1 MKTLKFNFKIQ
12 DFAEMVYEEDYEDVN
27 GTDRNLLRIIFNN
40 LRTEVIKV
48 AMDSMTI
55 KTTPDTL
62 TVEVPEKAVVRML
75 TLVIDLIEEIQGKVY
90 IEDIYNIVDLH
101 EIDNPKMESAIE
113 MLMVMAD
120 VIQ

>member
-12 DFAEMVYEEDYEDVN
+12 DLAEMVYEEDYEDVN

-40 LRTEVIKV
+40 LRNEVIKV

-62 TVEVPEKAVVRML
+62 TVDVPEKAVVRML

-101 EIDNPKMESAIE
+101 EINDPKMESAIE

>member
-1 MKTLKFNFKIQ
+1 
-12 DFAEMVYEEDYEDVN
+12 MVYEEDYEDVN

-40 LRTEVIKV
+40 LRNEVIKV

-62 TVEVPEKAVVRML
+62 TVDVPEKAVVRML

-101 EIDNPKMESAIE
+101 EINDPKMESAIE